1 MDTNLTLELFI
12 GRGMIDKSLAKD
24 IKEEMATSGKELP
37 EVLADFGIIGNKDD
51 IWQMIASDL
60 GTEFITLD
68 NFQPD
73 PNVQNMMPAT
83 LVRLH
88 GALPVRYGPE
98 GLYVCLVDPLNP
110 QTVED
115 LRFALGQ
122 DIHVLV
128 APDYQITDR
137 INELYGGES
146 AAMKDLM
153 QELNNMEVSNETE
166 DSAAAPVIR
175 FVDLVITQA
184 IKEKASDI
192 HFEPFEKEFKIRYRV
207 DGALYEM
214 QPPPVHLS
222 VPVISRVKVMSNMNI
237 AERRVPQDGRIV
249 KQIGDRSVD
258 MRVSTL
264 PTQYGESVVLRVLD
278 RSSVNLNLDNLGLPP
293 HIHEYILDTVHKPN
307 GIFIVTGPT
316 GAGKTTTLYAAL
328 REINTIDS
336 KVLTA
341 EDPVEYDIDG
351 IIQIP
356 INEAIGLDFPMVLRA
371 FLRQDPDRILVG
383 EMRDMATAQI
393 AIQASLTGHLVL
405 STLHTNDSAGAIT
418 RLVDMGCEPF
428 LVAASLEGVLAQ
440 RLVRTICPDCRTP
453 YEPSSCILSQLGV
466 SPYELG
472 DKNFY
477 TGRGCDKCSNSG
489 YKGRKGIY
497 ELLDINDTLRDM
509 ITDRAPSVVLKQ
521 KAIEMGMSTLR
532 EDGLRNIYDGNTTIE
547 EVLKYT

>member
-24 IKEEMATSGKELP
+24 IKEEMISSGKELP
-37 EVLADFGIIGNKDD
+37 EVLADFGIIGSKDD

-88 GALPVRYGPE
+88 GALPVRHGPE

-128 APDYQITDR
+128 APDYQISER

-146 AAMKDLM
+146 AAMSDLM
-153 QELNNMEVSNETE
+153 QELNNMQVNNETE

-222 VPVISRVKVMSNMNI
+222 VPVISRVKVMANMNI
-237 AERRVPQDGRIV
+237 AERRIPQDGRIV
-249 KQIGDRSVD
+249 KQIGNRSVD
-258 MRVSTL
+258 MRVSSL

-278 RSSVNLNLDNLGLPP
+278 RSSVNLNMDNLGLPA

-418 RLVDMGCEPF
+418 RPVSYTHLTLP
-428 LVAASLEGVLAQ
+428 
-440 RLVRTICPDCRTP
+440 TI
-453 YEPSSCILSQLGV
+453 
-466 SPYELG
+466 
-472 DKNFY
+472 
-477 TGRGCDKCSNSG
+477 
-489 YKGRKGIY
+489 
-497 ELLDINDTLRDM
+497 
-509 ITDRAPSVVLKQ
+509 A
-521 KAIEMGMSTLR
+521 
-532 EDGLRNIYDGNTTIE
+532 
-547 EVLKYT
+547 

>member
-24 IKEEMATSGKELP
+24 IKEEMATSSKELP

-166 DSAAAPVIR
+166 DSAAAPVILGM
-175 FVDLVITQA
+175 DDPL
-184 IKEKASDI
+184 
-192 HFEPFEKEFKIRYRV
+192 
-207 DGALYEM
+207 
-214 QPPPVHLS
+214 LS
-222 VPVISRVKVMSNMNI
+222 
-237 AERRVPQDGRIV
+237 A
-249 KQIGDRSVD
+249 
-258 MRVSTL
+258 
-264 PTQYGESVVLRVLD
+264 
-278 RSSVNLNLDNLGLPP
+278 
-293 HIHEYILDTVHKPN
+293 
-307 GIFIVTGPT
+307 
-316 GAGKTTTLYAAL
+316 
-328 REINTIDS
+328 
-336 KVLTA
+336 
-341 EDPVEYDIDG
+341 
-351 IIQIP
+351 
-356 INEAIGLDFPMVLRA
+356 
-371 FLRQDPDRILVG
+371 
-383 EMRDMATAQI
+383 
-393 AIQASLTGHLVL
+393 
-405 STLHTNDSAGAIT
+405 
-418 RLVDMGCEPF
+418 
-428 LVAASLEGVLAQ
+428 
-440 RLVRTICPDCRTP
+440 
-453 YEPSSCILSQLGV
+453 
-466 SPYELG
+466 
-472 DKNFY
+472 
-477 TGRGCDKCSNSG
+477 
-489 YKGRKGIY
+489 
-497 ELLDINDTLRDM
+497 
-509 ITDRAPSVVLKQ
+509 
-521 KAIEMGMSTLR
+521 
-532 EDGLRNIYDGNTTIE
+532 
-547 EVLKYT
+547 

>member
-207 DGALYEM
+207 DGKLVETLD
-214 QPPPVHLS
+214 LS
-222 VPVISRVKVMSNMNI
+222 VN
-237 AERRVPQDGRIV
+237 A
-249 KQIGDRSVD
+249 
-258 MRVSTL
+258 
-264 PTQYGESVVLRVLD
+264 
-278 RSSVNLNLDNLGLPP
+278 
-293 HIHEYILDTVHKPN
+293 TVT
-307 GIFIVTGPT
+307 IT
-316 GAGKTTTLYAAL
+316 GAGGGTNVLVVQDG
-328 REINTIDS
+328 EIWCS
-336 KVLTA
+336 
-341 EDPVEYDIDG
+341 
-351 IIQIP
+351 
-356 INEAIGLDFPMVLRA
+356 EASC
-371 FLRQDPDRILVG
+371 PDKLCVKQG
-383 EMRDMATAQI
+383 KK
-393 AIQASLTGHLVL
+393 HL
-405 STLHTNDSAGAIT
+405 STD
-418 RLVDMGCEPF
+418 
-428 LVAASLEGVLAQ
+428 
-440 RLVRTICPDCRTP
+440 TIVCLPNKMVVT
-453 YEPSSCILSQLGV
+453 V
-466 SPYELG
+466 
-472 DKNFY
+472 
-477 TGRGCDKCSNSG
+477 TG
-489 YKGRKGIY
+489 
-497 ELLDINDTLRDM
+497 
-509 ITDRAPSVVLKQ
+509 TD
-521 KAIEMGMSTLR
+521 
-532 EDGLRNIYDGNTTIE
+532 
-547 EVLKYT
+547 